1 MLPAALLCLFL
12 TGPETAVKQASLL
25 PEGTIVTQAKGVI
38 SPAGTGRGMMLQL
51 VGADA
56 PADGRVRSF
65 TLLPSRMLENMERL
79 HQTDPQE
86 VLTVTGALTLYD
98 GRNWLLPVQVEREMA
113 PAQRDEPDT
122 TPTLPEV
129 TLEEAQDAGDDESIA
144 DIVADLESAVGTLRR
159 GVRSAD
165 TTSADQALVAD
176 DLVIVSRRGR
186 MSRHPSGA
194 WVLLL
199 DADSGHTADPP
210 LVLLPSRVL
219 GEIVRYVRR
228 RGPGESLLVSGT
240 VQHYRNR
247 RYLLPSGW
255 RVPHERQNLKR

>member
-1 MLPAALLCLFL
+1 MLAAATLCLIL
-12 TGPETAVKQASLL
+12 AGQDVATKQAPLL
-25 PEGTIVTQAKGVI
+25 PEGTIVTQAKGVL
-38 SPAGTGRGMMLQL
+38 SPAKTGRGMVLRL
-51 VGADA
+51 IGTDA
-56 PADGRVRSF
+56 ATDGSVRLF
-65 TLLPSRMLENMERL
+65 TLLPSRMLERL
-79 HQTDPQE
+79 EQLHDTNPLE
-86 VLTVTGALTLYD
+86 AITITGALTLYD
-98 GRNWLLPVQVEREMA
+98 GQNWLLPIQVEREMVA
-113 PAQRDEPDT
+113 SKRDVPDT

-129 TLEEAQDAGDDESIA
+129 TLENAQDAGDDESIA

-159 GVRSAD
+159 GVRSAQ
-165 TTSADQALVAD
+165 TTSSDAALVAD

-186 MSRHPSGA
+186 ISRHPSGT

-199 DADSGHTADPP
+199 DADSSHHADPP

-219 GEIVRYVRR
+219 AEIVRHVRR
-228 RGPGESLLVSGT
+228 NGPGESLLVSGT